1 MFLESIHW
9 YQLISEHVFSEMV
22 NERKGFSN
30 SNDGARDFAINASL
44 QELSNCMD
52 LHMDRLEVI
61 IKNLVQQL
69 NLQGR
74 LDREGRRVVQDLLS
88 FFFKIFFEC

>member
-1 MFLESIHW
+1 
-9 YQLISEHVFSEMV
+9 MV
-22 NERKGFSN
+22 KGRKGFSN
-30 SNDGARDFAINASL
+30 PNDGAREFAKNASL
-44 QELSNCMD
+44 QELSNFMD
-52 LHMDRLEVI
+52 LHMDLLEVI

-88 FFFKIFFEC
+88 FFFKILFECWLYITIDSLLKEGHT